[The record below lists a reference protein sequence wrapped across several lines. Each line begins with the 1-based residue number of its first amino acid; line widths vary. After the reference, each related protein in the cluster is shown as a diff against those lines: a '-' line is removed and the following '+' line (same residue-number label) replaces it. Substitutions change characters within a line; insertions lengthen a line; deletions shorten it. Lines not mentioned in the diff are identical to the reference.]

1 MKAKELA
8 ERFINADDK
17 ETELHEIIKGISVEV
32 DTLRKARNIKV
43 DTGLIGIFKDLD
55 KKYQTFAMIVNS
67 HYNHNAIKPYFF
79 RIWLKTVY
87 PGAYD
92 YYLASVG

>member
-1 MKAKELA
+1 MKAKVLA
-8 ERFINADDK
+8 KKFIDSENK
-17 ETELHEIIKGISVEV
+17 KTELNEIIKGIGVEI

-55 KKYQTFAMIVNS
+55 RKYQTFAMIVNT
-67 HYNHNAIKPYFF
+67 HYNYNAIKPYFF
-79 RIWLKTVY
+79 RIWLQTVY
-87 PGAYD
+87 PEAYI